1 MLKVLISP
9 LGVGDTKANV
19 RERQYQMAKYKFG
32 NEITEEPFILS
43 ILIKKLKVDKVIVV
57 GTAKSMWE
65 RLYEYYA
72 KKVDEFDEEYWIEIG
87 EKVGKSKYD
96 NYELS
101 ESDLKRV
108 GEIIDKYLK
117 KINPNAVGGSKCKI
131 IKYGITEEE
140 IWENFD
146 LFMNLIN
153 EVNDGDEIYLDITHS
168 FRSIPLFMYV
178 MLEFMKYFKNVK
190 LKGIFYGMFD
200 VRWEFGGIVP
210 VVDLS
215 PIFEISEWIRGMYE
229 FTTYGNSY
237 LISKLLEKED
247 KEIAEKLQ
255 KISRYIDANYL
266 KELRE
271 EVKNLKPL
279 LDDKKDK
286 GKFLKYFIP
295 ELYKFIE
302 RLKYE
307 DSDFEFQI
315 SMAKWN
321 FDNKKYS
328 SGYLC
333 LTDSIFWRLC
343 ELYNL
348 PPIHENRETMK
359 GIIYNPCLNKYPAFG
374 AIKDIHYRRL
384 RNIRN
389 KIAHADVSKKG
400 DEFNPEN
407 DLKDVID
414 LLKNIEL
421 PDFDKVIEE
430 LKLSVKNN
438 PNEKTLKLLKNILNM
453 QIIKKIIKAYNFEDN
468 EEYWNFVRNY
478 LLNRNSRCNSE
489 KLREIINIF
498 HKNINSVD
506 ELEEAFDMLN
516 NTKDEELLDSLA
528 LQNAIMHY
536 AKSKLSNAYNVE
548 DKEDKEMFRW
558 ILLNKNLC
566 SKNNI
571 LSEINANYF
580 KIYSNR
586 FKPISN
592 EVINASKE
600 IINLLNK
607 DLSEISEDIPFDV
620 IKREYNKFY
629 NNRR

>member
-72 KKVDEFDEEYWIEIG
+72 KKVDEFDEKYWIEIG

-178 MLEFMKYFKNVK
+178 MLEFMRYFKNVK

-200 VRWEFGGIVP
+200 VIREFEGIVP

-229 FTTYGNSY
+229 FTTYGNGY

-279 LDDKKDK
+279 LDDKKDR

-295 ELYKFIE
+295 ELYKFIG

-307 DSDFEFQI
+307 GSDFEFQI

-348 PPIHENRETMK
+348 PPVYGNREVMK

-374 AIKDIHYRRL
+374 AIKDIHNKRL

-400 DEFNPEN
+400 DEFNPEK

-421 PDFDKVIEE
+421 PDFDEVIEE

-468 EEYWNFVRNY
+468 EEYWNFVSDY
-478 LLNRNSRCNSE
+478 LLNGNNRCNSE
-489 KLREIINIF
+489 KLREIIDIF

-592 EVINASKE
+592 EVINASKN
-600 IINLLNK
+600 IINLLNS
-607 DLSEISEDIPFDV
+607 DLSEISKDIPFNV
-620 IKREYNKFY
+620 IKREYDKFY